1 VPSLDNAGERK
12 YVGAFETRGGDVGNG
27 TDEGKS
33 TEALA
38 IVINALKD
46 PVKRKKFADDPNGQF
61 EEILGSD
68 KVKNLKPGVKQFLSG
83 LTYEELRV
91 VSQLEN
97 TLEAAQMTVQAGGHT
112 IGKL

>member
-1 VPSLDNAGERK
+1 VLSLDNACERK
-12 YVGAFETRGGDVGNG
+12 YVGAFATRGGDVGNG

-38 IVINALKD
+38 IVIKALKD
-46 PVKRKKFADDPNGQF
+46 PIKRKQFADDPNGQL
-61 EEILGSD
+61 EDILGTD
-68 KVKNLKPGVKQFLSG
+68 QLKNLKPGVKQFLSG

-91 VSQLEN
+91 LSQLEN